1 MGEMNVK
8 IAVRLIFLSVIV
20 VTSSLWAESTGNL
33 DRLAGW
39 MIGSFS
45 SAEQAALDAEY
56 YDIRLEVVRIWPKR
70 DDGYWLYV
78 EQATAAAL
86 DKPYRLRIYHLRA
99 LDAGYIESSVYTIK
113 NDSVLAGAWRSP
125 DIFLDLPL
133 DSLDLRDGCSIVLRP
148 FADYA
153 FVGNTIGRVC
163 ESSLRGAA
171 YALSEVEIYADRMI
185 SWDRGFDAAGK
196 QVWGATRGGYIFTKI
211 KR

>member
-1 MGEMNVK
+1 MNVK
-8 IAVRLIFLSVIV
+8 VAVRLILLSVIT
-20 VTSSLWAESTGNL
+20 VTASLWAESTIDL

-45 SAEQAALDAEY
+45 SAEQAALDTEFR
-56 YDIRLEVVRIWPKR
+56 DIRLEVVRIWPQR

-78 EQATAAAL
+78 EQATAEAL
-86 DKPYRLRIYHLRA
+86 DKPYRQRVYHLRG

-113 NDSVLAGAWRSP
+113 NDSVFAGAWRSP
-125 DIFLDLPL
+125 EVFLTLPL
-133 DSLDLRDGCSIVLRP
+133 DSLDLREGCSIVLRP
-148 FADYA
+148 FAEFA

-196 QVWGATRGGYIFTKI
+196 QVWGATRGGYVFKKI
-211 KR
+211 VR